1 MSKEFFVD
9 RDLYRTIK
17 NMDRSGLSALL
28 RKVYIMGQEDAV
40 KNLEAN
46 KINIEKIRA
55 EMSEIKGI
63 GEMRS
68 KQIMDIISKNIL

>member
-17 NMDRSGLSALL
+17 NMDRSGLSTLL

-55 EMSEIKGI
+55 EISEIKGI

-68 KQIMDIISKNIL
+68 KQIMDIISKNI

>member
-17 NMDRSGLSALL
+17 NMDRNGLSALI
-28 RKVYIMGQEDAV
+28 RKIYIMGQEDAI
-40 KNLEAN
+40 KNFESN
-46 KINIEKIRA
+46 KIDLEQIRA
-55 EMSEIKGI
+55 EISEIKGI

-68 KQIMDIISKNIL
+68 KQIMDIISKNI